1 MIKVTFIEHSGD
13 VHEIETETGSSLM
26 EVAMNNDVPGIDAD
40 CGGGCS
46 CATCHVY
53 VDSAWLDK
61 LTPPDAMEESMLG
74 LNTMREENSRLSCQM
89 DTSDE
94 LNGLVVNLPEFQG

>member
-61 LTPPDAMEESMLG
+61 LSSTGRDG
-74 LNTMREENSRLSCQM
+74 RIDVRL
-89 DTSDE
+89 E
-94 LNGLVVNLPEFQG
+94 YHA